1 MDAQLQDRIRARLQ
15 SIAESDDTL
24 TDRQDFEM
32 RRMYMILLQS
42 AIDDAE
48 VYLATA
54 FSKLSYLAS
63 LRSWN
68 YKDKYLSHTYR
79 RIAEGK
85 GSQKEPTP
93 RDLALYCCSYLFS
106 QISDTEPP
114 TIAERNR
121 LYEIFQVNS
130 STDQYLGSKHV
141 QLLAEDQNGLF
152 LITDESKPELELRMD
167 LRHPSQSTALEHL
180 AERLRTH
187 LRPPIE
193 LYLQDI
199 ALADGGIYIPQM
211 VVVAPDYLI
220 NVTSIASCYGA
231 GKPQPDTYLIS
242 RFLPQLPNRYLLLG
256 DIANHMLDKLC
267 HEPGATFEELF
278 QETFQRHAL
287 HYTYMEDAELKQLH
301 KDARHQYDN
310 LLHVITK
317 QFPTV
322 GIMLAHCQ
330 VEPSFYSDRY
340 GLQGRLDLLAIDPR
354 RSSLPI
360 IVELKS
366 GRPFMPN
373 TYGIGN
379 SHYIQTLLYDLLLKS
394 VSNQQ
399 YRPRNFILYSK
410 LSEKALRSAPSIRAQ
425 QTEALDLR
433 NELYLIDHQLQVDP
447 PTEMLL
453 DATSDERMQHLTGF
467 TRGHAKTV
475 RDRIADLSPLE
486 RDYFDAYCGFVAREE
501 YLTRLGE
508 THSLR
513 RTGMNSLWQDSIEEK
528 VERFEIFAYLQII
541 DTSLIG
547 DDHVIHLRRSE
558 RSNHLANFRSGDIAV
573 LYPVTHP
580 VDSAVRNQ
588 ILKGTILEVSD
599 DLIRFRLRHPQLFDK
614 YFSQH
619 DYWNLEP
626 DTLSSSYRRM
636 YQGVF
641 HWAGLPADKRQL
653 LLGLAQPRT
662 RELHTHSWPDYLT
675 PTQQR
680 VLDQLIRTEDYALIW
695 GPPGTGKTSII
706 LKHYLRYLLE
716 EQGETV
722 MLIAYTNRAVDEM
735 CAVLEDLGVDY
746 LRIGS
751 RYSTGELYRNRLLQA
766 QVAHLRKR
774 AQVRHLLESKRVI
787 IGTLASISGKP
798 ELTMLKKY
806 DTLIVDEASQILEPS
821 LIGLLGSY
829 DKWVLIGDHYQLPA
843 VVRQDRD
850 AAAIK
855 SSRLL
860 DAGIRNSADSL
871 FERLYHQAE
880 MYGYPC
886 IHRLTEQG
894 RMHEDIVQFPANA
907 FYADQLTCLASSD
920 RLRADLAPYDF
931 RQNVLSQRVAFIP
944 VHGAEDELM
953 TKFNTHEADLA
964 VALASE
970 LVEVGAHAASE
981 IAIICPFRAQV
992 ALVMS
997 RADEH
1002 PIALDGLLVDTVER
1016 LQGGARDVI
1025 IISLTVHRSDQL
1037 AHMISMNAD
1046 ATVDRKLNVALTRAR
1061 ERLYVLG
1068 DPRVL
1073 SQSPVYRLLMDRIG
1087 ISSEHPTRS

>member
-1 MDAQLQDRIRARLQ
+1 MDIQLQQRIIARLQ
-15 SIAESDDTL
+15 SIAESDKVL
-24 TDRQDFEM
+24 TEREDFEM
-32 RRMYMILLQS
+32 RRMYMILLQA

-79 RIAEGK
+79 RLAEGK
-85 GSQKEPTP
+85 APDHERST

-106 QISDTEPP
+106 QVADEDPP
-114 TIAERNR
+114 PLEQRDR
-121 LYEIFQVNS
+121 LYEGYRDS
-130 STDQYLGSKHV
+130 TSTDQYLGSKHV
-141 QLLAEDQNGLF
+141 QLLAEDEEGLF

-167 LRHPSQSTALEHL
+167 LRHTSQSTALEHL

-199 ALADGGIYIPQM
+199 ALTDDDVYIPQI

-220 NVTSIASCYGA
+220 NVTSVASCYGA

-242 RFLPQLPNRYLLLG
+242 RFLPHLPNKYLLLG

-267 HEPGATFEELF
+267 HEPSVEFDDLF
-278 QETFQRHAL
+278 RETFQRHAL
-287 HYTYMEDAELKQLH
+287 HYTYMPDDELKQLH
-301 KDARHQYDN
+301 ADARNQYDN

-330 VEPSFYSDRY
+330 VEPSFYSDKY

-366 GRPFMPN
+366 GKPFMPN

-394 VSNQQ
+394 VSNQK

-410 LSEKALRSAPSIRAQ
+410 LVDKALRSAPSIKAQ

-433 NELYLIDHQLQVDP
+433 NELYLIDHQLQVDSP
-447 PTEMLL
+447 SEMLL
-453 DATSDERMQHLTGF
+453 DATCDEHMQHLTGF
-467 TRGHAKTV
+467 TKTNAIAV
-475 RDRIADLSPLE
+475 RKRLLPLSPLE
-486 RDYFDAYCGFVAREE
+486 RDYFDAYCSFVAREE

-513 RTGMNSLWQDSIEEK
+513 RAGMNSLWQDSIEEK
-528 VERFEIFAYLQII
+528 VERFEIFAYLQIL
-541 DTSLIG
+541 DTTLTG
-547 DDHVIHLRRSE
+547 DDHIINLRRSE
-558 RSNHLANFRSGDIAV
+558 RSNDLANFRTGDIAV
-573 LYPVTHP
+573 LYPVTHA

-588 ILKGTILEVSD
+588 ILKGTVLEVSD
-599 DLIRFRLRHPQLFDK
+599 DIIRFRLRHPQLFDK

-619 DYWNLEP
+619 EYWNLEP

-636 YQGVF
+636 YQGLYQ
-641 HWAGLPADKRQL
+641 WAGLPENQRRM
-653 LLGLAQPRT
+653 LLGLERPRVAQ
-662 RELHTHSWPDYLT
+662 LQHHVWPDRLT
-675 PTQQR
+675 KTQCE
-680 VLDQLIRTEDYALIW
+680 VLDQLVRTQDYALIW
-695 GPPGTGKTSII
+695 GPPGTGKTSAI
-706 LKHYLRYLLE
+706 LKNYLRYLLE
-716 EQGETV
+716 EKDETV

-735 CAVLEDLGVDY
+735 CAVLEILDVDY

-751 RYSTGELYRNRLLQA
+751 RYSTGAPYRDRLLQA
-766 QVAHLRKR
+766 QVAQLDSRS
-774 AQVRHLLESKRVI
+774 QVRDLLAHKPVI
-787 IGTLASISGKP
+787 IGTLASIAGKP
-798 ELTMLKKY
+798 ELTMLKTF
-806 DTLIVDEASQILEPS
+806 DTLIVDEASQILEPA
-821 LIGLLGSY
+821 LIGLLGLFK
-829 DKWVLIGDHYQLPA
+829 KWVLIGDHYQLPA
-843 VVRQDRD
+843 VVRQDRKQ
-850 AAAIK
+850 ALVRSEK
-855 SSRLL
+855 LL
-860 DAGIRNSADSL
+860 EVGIRNSADSL

-880 MYGYPC
+880 KHGYPC
-886 IHRLTEQG
+886 VHRLTEQG
-894 RMHEDIVQFPANA
+894 RMHEDIVEFPAVA
-907 FYADQLTCLASSD
+907 FYSKQLTCLEGSE
-920 RLRADLAPYDF
+920 RLTAKLPKMNW
-931 RQNVLSQRVAFIP
+931 RQDVLSKRVAFIP
-944 VHGAEDELM
+944 VIAAEDELM
-953 TKFNTHEADLA
+953 TKYNTREADLA
-964 VALASE
+964 VSLASE
-970 LVEVGAHAASE
+970 LVEAGAHHPSE
-981 IAIICPFRAQV
+981 IAVICPFRAQV

-997 RADEH
+997 KMDASE
-1002 PIALDGLLVDTVER
+1002 INLDGLLVDTVER

-1046 ATVDRKLNVALTRAR
+1046 ETVDRKLNVALTRAR

-1068 DPRVL
+1068 DTSIL
-1073 SQSPVYRLLMDRIG
+1073 SQSPIYRLLIDSIG
-1087 ISSEHPTRS
+1087 